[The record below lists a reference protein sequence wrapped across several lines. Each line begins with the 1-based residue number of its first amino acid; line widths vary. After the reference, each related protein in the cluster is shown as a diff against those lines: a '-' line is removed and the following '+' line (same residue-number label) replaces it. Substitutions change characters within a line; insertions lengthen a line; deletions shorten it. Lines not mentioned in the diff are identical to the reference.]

1 MQKHTV
7 HRSCFFLFSIM
18 LLEQMP
24 KSVVTMSVD
33 LKTFYILYC
42 PIDFQKMM
50 PSFWLCKLQSLL
62 LKEKTDEAY

>member
-1 MQKHTV
+1 
-7 HRSCFFLFSIM
+7 
-18 LLEQMP
+18 MP

-33 LKTFYILYC
+33 LKTFYVLYC